1 MLLAAG
7 VAWLITT
14 PQTATVMSVK
24 DGDTITLSD
33 GRTIRLYGID
43 AAEHNQPYGREARES
58 LNSLVYGKL
67 VQVKAV
73 DTDRYG
79 RTVARIYV
87 QKTDVSLY
95 HLQVGSAWHYISF
108 DNSETYQAAE
118 DEARA
123 ERIGLWS
130 NLNPTPRESGE
141 VESDNGMD

>member
-1 MLLAAG
+1 
-7 VAWLITT
+7 VANYYITT
-14 PQTATVMSVK
+14 PQTATVTSVK
-24 DGDTITLSD
+24 DGDTLTLSD

-43 AAEHNQPYGREARES
+43 VPEHNQPYGREARDS
-58 LNSLVYGKL
+58 NSLVYGKL

-73 DTDRYG
+73 NTDRYG

-87 QKTDVSLY
+87 QKADVSLY
-95 HLQVGSAWHYISF
+95 QLQVGSAWHYISF